1 MLILHHLT
9 FTKPTSGHVRSQ
21 IHKSHRRTQQIFGE
35 QLLYGIRR
43 EKSERDEQIARNI
56 TGEGKEM
63 EASYNTHTQYIR
75 KTFSPFWCD
84 TKKCSKKGITGRNE
98 KKSPNT
104 PSCGYKKY
112 TNKKGGG
119 EGGVCCWC
127 WWWVK
132 TRKPVPQ
139 MS

>member
-1 MLILHHLT
+1 
-9 FTKPTSGHVRSQ
+9 
-21 IHKSHRRTQQIFGE
+21 
-35 QLLYGIRR
+35 
-43 EKSERDEQIARNI
+43 
-56 TGEGKEM
+56 M

-119 EGGVCCWC
+119 EGGSLLLLV
-127 WWWVK
+127 VGKNEK
-132 TRKPVPQ
+132 TSSTDELRNENYKLIKMGADVGGIAGYAGGECTYPSLNSRFLFGGAGEVLA
-139 MS
+139 

>member
-1 MLILHHLT
+1 
-9 FTKPTSGHVRSQ
+9 
-21 IHKSHRRTQQIFGE
+21 
-35 QLLYGIRR
+35 
-43 EKSERDEQIARNI
+43 
-56 TGEGKEM
+56 M

-119 EGGVCCWC
+119 EGGSLLLVL
-127 WWWVK
+127 VVGKNEK
-132 TRKPVPQ
+132 TSSTDELRNENYKLIKMGADVGGIAGYAGGECGAGEVLA
-139 MS
+139 